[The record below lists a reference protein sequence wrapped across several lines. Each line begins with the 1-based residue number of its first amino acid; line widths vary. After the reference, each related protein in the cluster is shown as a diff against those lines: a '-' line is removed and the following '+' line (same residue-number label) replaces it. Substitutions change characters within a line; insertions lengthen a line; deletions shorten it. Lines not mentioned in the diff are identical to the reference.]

1 MLAEAEVHP
10 SKKKG
15 REVLRYFDEGYV
27 ARVNVY
33 RGTFPY

>member
-15 REVLRYFDEGYV
+15 REVLRYFDEGDV
-27 ARVNVY
+27 ARV
-33 RGTFPY
+33 TA